1 MDENE
6 RLEPHDKERRDF
18 LSCLG
23 SAIACGAAAVAAN
36 SVASPATA
44 ATPGAPAAPEGG
56 PATSVRARPRGP
68 PRPAAAAAEPAI
80 PGYDWSKH
88 QWGFGVDAEKCI
100 GCLRC
105 VEACKKENNVALDPN
120 HFRTW

>member
-1 MDENE
+1 MDENK

-36 SVASPATA
+36 SVASQATA
-44 ATPGAPAAPEGG
+44 ATP
-56 PATSVRARPRGP
+56 AT
-68 PRPAAAAAEPAI
+68 AAAAEPAI

-105 VEACKKENNVALDPN
+105 VEAWKKKN
-120 HFRTW
+120 HRGLGPKPLPPRVEPYLPLARRGQSANRQP